1 MNREDEL
8 QGIID
13 FQTKEIK
20 ELMEERDRLLRRI
33 NTRDEE
39 RGLPNSLIL
48 EE

>member
-20 ELMEERDRLLRRI
+20 ELREERDRLLRRI
-33 NTRDEE
+33 KARDEE
-39 RGLPNSLIL
+39 ENLRNLIL
-48 EE
+48 T

>member
-13 FQTKEIK
+13 FQIKEIK
-20 ELMEERDRLLRRI
+20 ELKEERDRLLRRVKAD
-33 NTRDEE
+33 DEE
-39 RGLPNSLIL
+39 RGLHNSLVL

>member
-20 ELMEERDRLLRRI
+20 ELKEERDRLFRRI
-33 NTRDEE
+33 KARDEE
-39 RGLPNSLIL
+39 DNLRNLIL
-48 EE
+48 T